1 MTSANKT
8 LVIALGGNA
17 LGNNPQEQLQLV
29 KKTAEAIVDLAL
41 EGYRVVVGH
50 GNGPQV
56 GMINNAM
63 LYSAQQG
70 GNTPEMPF
78 AECGAMSQGYIGYHL
93 QQAIGNE
100 LKKRGSA
107 IRTATVVT
115 QVVVDRNDAGFKN
128 PTKPVGV
135 FYSEEKAREL
145 MARTGDIYVEDAGRG
160 WRKVVASPIPVRIE
174 ELDTI
179 RTLSESGA
187 IVIAIGGGG
196 IPVVENEDGSLTG
209 VSAVID
215 KDNASARLAIDLG
228 ADSLV
233 ILTAVEKI
241 CINFNKPDQKEIDR
255 MDLAEAARYIEEKQF
270 APGSMLPKVKACMK
284 FAEETGHEALVTSL
298 QKARE
303 GLAGLTGT
311 TICR

>member
-1 MTSANKT
+1 MP
-8 LVIALGGNA
+8 GGIGGFRQGIDQGA
-17 LGNNPQEQLQLV
+17 ADAAFSVGCHPEGEPDAV
-29 KKTAEAIVDLAL
+29 GGFETDAFDLL
-41 EGYRVVVGH
+41 
-50 GNGPQV
+50 
-56 GMINNAM
+56 
-63 LYSAQQG
+63 
-70 GNTPEMPF
+70 
-78 AECGAMSQGYIGYHL
+78 
-93 QQAIGNE
+93 
-100 LKKRGSA
+100 
-107 IRTATVVT
+107 
-115 QVVVDRNDAGFKN
+115 
-128 PTKPVGV
+128 TKPVGV
-135 FYSEEKAREL
+135 FYSEEKARAL
-145 MARTGDIYVEDAGRG
+145 MAASGDTYVEDAGRG